1 MTPVDFPDEALQMQR
16 ALGEVPPF
24 CPGCGK
30 RIGVYEPIWRIAPDI
45 GAEETSWLNL
55 TASGTG
61 IESLWH
67 ATCAEQEG
75 VPGG

>member
-1 MTPVDFPDEALQMQR
+1 MQR
-16 ALGEVPPF
+16 AIGEVPF

-55 TASGTG
+55 TASGTR